1 MGVPSPVG
9 LAAPLLACVTFLTP
23 GSSTMLTP
31 LRRAGALLA
40 LAASALLAAA
50 PAAAGP
56 YSSLTVFGDSLSDTG
71 NILIATGGA
80 LPVAPY
86 LPGRFTDGPNWI
98 DVLAA
103 GLGLPMGATPSLLGG
118 SNYAFGGARTGT
130 AANPPGVLAQ
140 VAGLWAPANA
150 SADATGLYV
159 VVGGGNDMRDAR
171 SAAGGD
177 DSTRQ
182 TAAEAAAQNIEDG
195 VALLAARGARTVMIS
210 TLPDLGATPEAFFLG
225 DVADSS
231 DATARYNQAV
241 WAIEGTLEALFAGL
255 DVIVFDMAGIAAD
268 IRANPA
274 AYGFTNVG
282 LPCDLF
288 PPFPGGPTG
297 GACSTSLF
305 SDSLHPSAAAHAI
318 LGAAALAQAVPVPAT
333 LPLLALGLTGLV
345 LVRRRVN

>member
-1 MGVPSPVG
+1 
-9 LAAPLLACVTFLTP
+9 
-23 GSSTMLTP
+23 MLTS

-40 LAASALLAAA
+40 LATSTLLAAA

-71 NILIATGGA
+71 NVLLATGGA

-103 GLGLPMGATPSLLGG
+103 GLGLPDGAKPALAGG

-130 AANPPGVLAQ
+130 APASVPGVLAQ
-140 VAGLWAPANA
+140 VVGLWAPANA

-171 SAAGGD
+171 SAAGGND
-177 DSTRQ
+177 ASRQ
-182 TAAEAAAQNIEDG
+182 TAADAAAQNIEDS
-195 VALLAARGARTVMIS
+195 VALLASRGARTVMIS

-225 DVADSS
+225 KVAESS
-231 DATARYNQAV
+231 DATTRYNEAV
-241 WAIEGTLEALFAGL
+241 WAIEGTLEALFADL
-255 DVIVFDMAGIAAD
+255 DVVVFDMAGIAAD

-274 AYGFTNVG
+274 AFGFTNVG
-282 LPCDLF
+282 LPCDPF
-288 PPFPGGPTG
+288 PPFTNGPTG

-305 SDSLHPSAAAHAI
+305 SDSLHPSGAAHAI
-318 LGAAALAQAVPVPAT
+318 LGAAALEQAVPVPAT

-345 LVRRRVN
+345 LVRRRVH

>member
-1 MGVPSPVG
+1 
-9 LAAPLLACVTFLTP
+9 
-23 GSSTMLTP
+23 MLNS

-40 LAASALLAAA
+40 LATSALLAAS

-71 NILIATGGA
+71 NIFAITGGT

-86 LPGRFTDGPNWI
+86 LPGRFSDGPVWVEI
-98 DVLAA
+98 LAA
-103 GLGLPMGATPSLLGG
+103 GLGLPSGAKPALAGG
-118 SNYAFGGARTGT
+118 TNYAFGGARTGT

-140 VAGLWAPANA
+140 VGGLWAPGNP
-150 SADATGLYV
+150 SADPTGLYV

-171 SAAGGD
+171 SALGGD

-182 TAAEAAAQNIEDG
+182 TAAEAAAQNIEDS
-195 VALLAARGARTVMIS
+195 VKLLASRGARTVMIS

-225 DVADSS
+225 LVDESS
-231 DATARYNQAV
+231 DATTRYNAEV
-241 WAIEGTLEALFAGL
+241 MAIEGTLEALFADL

-268 IRANPA
+268 IRANPSA
-274 AYGFTNVG
+274 FGFTNVG
-282 LPCDLF
+282 LPCDPF
-288 PPFPGGPTG
+288 PPFANGPTG

-305 SDSLHPSAAAHAI
+305 SDSLHPSGAAHAI

-345 LVRRRVN
+345 LVRRRVH

>member
-1 MGVPSPVG
+1 
-9 LAAPLLACVTFLTP
+9 
-23 GSSTMLTP
+23 MLSN

-40 LAASALLAAA
+40 LAASTLLAAA

-71 NILIATGGA
+71 NILAATGGA
-80 LPVAPY
+80 FPMAPY
-86 LPGRFTDGPNWI
+86 QPGRFSDGPVWI

-118 SNYAFGGARTGT
+118 SNYAYGGARTGLT
-130 AANPPGVLAQ
+130 GHPLNPFSPPGVLKQ
-140 VAGLWAPANA
+140 VQDVWAPAHA
-150 SADATGLYV
+150 SADANGLYV

-171 SAAGGD
+171 SAVGGN

-182 TAAEAAAQNIEDG
+182 AAAEAAAQNIEDS
-195 VALLAARGARTVMIS
+195 VALLASLGARTVMIS

-241 WAIEGTLEALFAGL
+241 WAIEGTLEALYTDL
-255 DVIVFDMAGIAAD
+255 DVIVFDMAGIAAE

-333 LPLLALGLTGLV
+333 LPLLALGLVGLV
-345 LVRRRVN
+345 VVRRRVH